1 MRANILPQAFMRLT
15 VDVNHFLDVHD
26 IILDEIRILHIIMS
40 ILFLSC
46 TLYFGMISFRAG
58 TDTMVFDIGFTGI
71 VFVFFIYTLNGMT
84 KRCERYKEKV
94 VYSCL
99 FTKREYNLSDIAS
112 SNEKIEEFYKDY
124 GDGNVSNNWD

>member
-1 MRANILPQAFMRLT
+1 MDLKKKSNILAEEEPKY
-15 VDVNHFLDVHD
+15 
-26 IILDEIRILHIIMS
+26 IISLKEGYRILHIIMS

-71 VFVFFIYTLNGMT
+71 VFVFFIYTLNGI
-84 KRCERYKEKV
+84 
-94 VYSCL
+94 

>member
-1 MRANILPQAFMRLT
+1 MDLKKKSNILAEEEPKY
-15 VDVNHFLDVHD
+15 
-26 IILDEIRILHIIMS
+26 IISLKEGYRILHIIMS

-46 TLYFGMISFRAG
+46 TLYFGIISFRAG
-58 TDTMVFDIGFTGI
+58 TD
-71 VFVFFIYTLNGMT
+71 TLNGMT
-84 KRCERYKEKV
+84 KRCERYKGKV

>member
-1 MRANILPQAFMRLT
+1 MDLKKKSNILAEEEPKY
-15 VDVNHFLDVHD
+15 
-26 IILDEIRILHIIMS
+26 IISLKEGYRILHIIMS

-84 KRCERYKEKV
+84 KRCEKIQRKSCITPVSLQKENYK
-94 VYSCL
+94 L
-99 FTKREYNLSDIAS
+99 FRPFAS
-112 SNEKIEEFYKDY
+112 SNEKIEEIL
-124 GDGNVSNNWD
+124 